1 MPRQRLSDM
10 DYRKLLE
17 FRTRLRHFDKWSRE
31 QAGELGLTHTQH
43 QLLLAIRG
51 HPDGRGP
58 TMGEVATYL
67 VVRHHTAVELVD
79 RTQELGLVERQGDV
93 SDHRVVRLALTGE
106 GQARLRALTAL
117 HLEELRRLAPT
128 LDALVTDLP
137 GESG

>member
-93 SDHRVVRLALTGE
+93 SDHRVVRLALTVE

>member
-1 MPRQRLSDM
+1 
-10 DYRKLLE
+10 
-17 FRTRLRHFDKWSRE
+17 
-31 QAGELGLTHTQH
+31 
-43 QLLLAIRG
+43 
-51 HPDGRGP
+51 
-58 TMGEVATYL
+58 VATYL